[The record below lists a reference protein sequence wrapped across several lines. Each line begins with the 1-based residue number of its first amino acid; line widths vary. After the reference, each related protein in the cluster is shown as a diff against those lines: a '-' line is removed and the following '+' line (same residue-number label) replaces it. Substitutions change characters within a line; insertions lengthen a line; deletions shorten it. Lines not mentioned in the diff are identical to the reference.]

1 MRYPLIY
8 GTIAGII
15 IFGLSFLVFLS
26 GLLGHINNPLY
37 GYLIMIVG
45 LTMIFVGVKRYRD
58 VEKGGVI
65 RFGRALALG
74 LGIALVASIIYVA
87 GFEAYYATPTGRT
100 LYDMIVQ
107 MEPNYANTLWRWAWG
122 FWEILPV
129 DLVVALVSAA
139 VLSNPRVLPP
149 RQPA

>member
-1 MRYPLIY
+1 MRYALIY

-15 IFGLSFLVFLS
+15 IFGLSYLVFLS
-26 GLLGHINNPLY
+26 GALGHIDDPLY

-65 RFGRALALG
+65 RFGTALALG
-74 LGIALVASIIYVA
+74 LGIALVASILYVG
-87 GFEAYYATPTGRT
+87 GFEAYYAAPTGRG

-107 MEPNYANTLWRWAWG
+107 MEPNYANLLWRWGWG
-122 FWEILPV
+122 FLEILPV
-129 DLVVALVSAA
+129 DLIVALLSAA
-139 VLSNPRVLPP
+139 LLSNPRVLPA
-149 RQPA
+149 RAA

>member
-1 MRYPLIY
+1 MRYALIY

-26 GLLGHINNPLY
+26 GALGHVDNPIY

-65 RFGRALALG
+65 RFDAALALG
-74 LGIALVASIIYVA
+74 VGIAAVASIIYVA
-87 GFEAYYATPTGRT
+87 GFEIYYATPTGQR
-100 LYDMIVQ
+100 LYEMIVQ
-107 MEPNYANTLWRWAWG
+107 MEPRYAGAFYRWIWG

-129 DLVVALVSAA
+129 DVVMA
-139 VLSNPRVLPP
+139 VLSAAILRNPRVLPA
-149 RQPA
+149 RA